1 MKKAAPKQ
9 DIFIKP
15 KADRRLFVHV
25 PDPEGIRVVGDRRLK
40 TMDPGKKS
48 NKATA
53 GYAPGLRFEGRFAV
67 YATIRDNRN
76 RTARLRGTCVDISQ
90 SGILIEFASNT
101 DAERLSA
108 AVSVTLRF
116 QIPPGVLPE
125 GMESKVKIRADFV
138 RRMDKDGMY
147 GCGLKFKEPLES
159 YVERHKDRSALTMS
173 AFMLFF
179 VSLIIL
185 LMRSESLIYFRFN
198 KVLYLYSIMAA
209 VFLLSRYLFG
219 SLYRSTP
226 VDPDYTPGVSI
237 IIPCF
242 NEEEWIER
250 TIRCCVDQDY
260 PVDKLEVIVV
270 NDCSTDNSQA
280 VILKM
285 LTALYNESARYL
297 TRERIKYIEPKTNRG
312 KREALA
318 LGAKYAT
325 HELLV
330 FVDSDSFLAHD
341 AIRNLVQPFRDPK
354 VGGVSGRT
362 DVANTYT
369 NGVTKMQAVRY
380 YIAFRIMKAA
390 ESYFDA
396 VTCLSGPLACY
407 RRSIVMEHMGEW
419 LGQQFLGQRATFG
432 DDRSLTNFVLRKH
445 RTAYQDTAIC
455 ATIVPNTHQALL
467 KQQMRWKRS
476 WLRESIIAGRFIWKK
491 EPFMSLFFYIGLLTP
506 VLAPVVVIYN
516 LMFVPIAYGIFPLTF
531 LTGLLLMSLMMSFA
545 QLFFR
550 RSSIWFYGFLFCIYY
565 EFVLLWQMPIAWFT
579 FWKSTW
585 GTRMTPA
592 DVKAQQRREKK
603 AERMAARKNKRQK
616 ELSA

>member
-25 PDPEGIRVVGDRRLK
+25 PDPEGIRVVGDRRLN

-67 YATIRDNRN
+67 YATIRDSRN

-147 GCGLKFKEPLES
+147 GCGLRFKEPLES

-297 TRERIKYIEPKTNRG
+297 TRERIKYIEPRTNRG

-603 AERMAARKNKRQK
+603 AERMAERKNKRQK

>member
-1 MKKAAPKQ
+1 MKKAASKQ

-25 PDPEGIRVVGDRRLK
+25 PDPEGIRAAGDRRLK
-40 TMDPGKKS
+40 DTGKKS

-53 GYAPGLRFEGRFAV
+53 GYAPGLRFEARFPVLAV
-67 YATIRDNRN
+67 IKDSRSRAV
-76 RTARLRGTCVDISQ
+76 RLKGTCVDISQ
-90 SGILIEFASNT
+90 SGILVEFASAA

-108 AVSVTLRF
+108 ASSVTLRF

-125 GMESKVKIRADFV
+125 GMESRVKLKADFV
-138 RRMDKDGMY
+138 RRVDGNGMC

-179 VSLIIL
+179 VSLVIL
-185 LMRSESLIYFRFN
+185 LMRTESLLYFRFN

-209 VFLLSRYLFG
+209 VFLLSRYFFG
-219 SLYRSTP
+219 ALYRPTP

-242 NEEEWIER
+242 NEEEWIGR

-280 VILKM
+280 VILNM
-285 LTALYNESARYL
+285 LTALYNESSRYL
-297 TRERIKYIEPKTNRG
+297 TRERIKYIEPRTNRG

-325 HELLV
+325 HDLLV

-407 RRSIVMEHMGEW
+407 RKSIVMEHMDEW
-419 LGQQFLGQRATFG
+419 LGQRFLGQRATFG

-506 VLAPVVVIYN
+506 VLAPVVVVYN
-516 LMFVPIAYGIFPLTF
+516 LIYVPIAYGIFPLTF
-531 LTGLLLMSLMMSFA
+531 LMGLLLMSLMMSFA

-550 RSSIWFYGFLFCIYY
+550 RSSIWFYGFLFCVYY
-565 EFVLLWQMPIAWFT
+565 EFVLLWQMPVAWFT

-592 DVKAQQRREKK
+592 DVKAQQRKEKK
-603 AERMAARKNKRQK
+603 IGRINTRKEKRREK

>member
-9 DIFIKP
+9 DVFAKP

-25 PDPEGIRVVGDRRLK
+25 PDPEGIRVVGDRRLQ
-40 TMDPGKKS
+40 TQNEKKS

-53 GYAPGLRFEGRFAV
+53 GYAPGLRFEGGFPVEAIV
-67 YATIRDNRN
+67 KGKHTFH
-76 RTARLRGTCVDISQ
+76 LRGTCVDISQ
-90 SGILIEFASNT
+90 SGILIAFTSSEDAARLKAAS
-101 DAERLSA
+101 
-108 AVSVTLRF
+108 SVTLRF
-116 QIPPGVLPE
+116 RIPPGVLPE
-125 GMESKVKIRADFV
+125 GMESKVTIKGDYV
-138 RRMDKDGMY
+138 RDVTLESAY
-147 GCGLKFKEPLES
+147 GCGFKFSMPLES
-159 YVERHKDRSALTMS
+159 YVERYKDRSALTMS
-173 AFMLFF
+173 AIMLFF
-179 VSLIIL
+179 VSLIII
-185 LMRSESLIYFRFN
+185 LMRTESLLYFRFN
-198 KVLYLYSIMAA
+198 KLLYLYSIMAA
-209 VFLLSRYLFG
+209 VFLLSRYFFG
-219 SLYRSTP
+219 ALYRPMP
-226 VDPDYTPGVSI
+226 VDPSFTPGVSI

-242 NEEEWIER
+242 NEEEWIAR

-260 PVDKLEVIVV
+260 PVDKLEVIIV
-270 NDCSTDNSQA
+270 NDCSSDNSEIEI
-280 VILKM
+280 VNM
-285 LTALYNESARYL
+285 LARLYKESSRYL
-297 TRERIKYIEPKTNRG
+297 TRERIKYIRPKQNGG

-318 LGAKYAT
+318 LGARHAT

-341 AIRNLVQPFRDPK
+341 AIKNLVQPFRDPK
-354 VGGVSGRT
+354 IGGVSGRT

-369 NGVTKMQAVRY
+369 NGATKMQAVRY

-390 ESYFDA
+390 EAYFDA

-407 RRSIVMEHMGEW
+407 RRDIVMEHMDEW

-455 ATIVPNTHQALL
+455 ATIVPNTHQSLL

-476 WLRESIIAGRFIWKK
+476 WLRESIIAGRFMWKK

-506 VLAPVVVIYN
+506 VLAPVVVVYN
-516 LMFVPIAYGIFPLTF
+516 LIYVPVAYGIFPLTF
-531 LTGLLLMSLMMSFA
+531 MVGLLLMSLMMSFA

-550 RSSIWFYGFLFCIYY
+550 KSSIWFYGFLFCIYY

-592 DVKAQQRREKK
+592 DVKAQQRRERRT
-603 AERMAARKNKRQK
+603 ERMAAKAQKRAEK
-616 ELSA
+616 ELST

>member
-1 MKKAAPKQ
+1 MSKAAPKQ

-25 PDPEGIRVVGDRRLK
+25 PDPEGIRAKGDRRLK
-40 TMDPGKKS
+40 ETGKKS

-53 GYAPGLRFEGRFAV
+53 GYAPGLRFEARFPVQAM
-67 YATIRDNRN
+67 IRDDRN
-76 RTARLRGTCVDISQ
+76 HPAVLKGTCVDISQ
-90 SGILIEFASNT
+90 SGILIEFPSPKDADRLAGAS
-101 DAERLSA
+101 SI
-108 AVSVTLRF
+108 TLRF
-116 QIPPGVLPE
+116 KIPPGTLPE
-125 GMESKVKIRADFV
+125 GMESKVKIGAEFV
-138 RRMDKDGMY
+138 RRVDKDGLH
-147 GCGLKFKEPLES
+147 GCGLQFKIPLES

-179 VSLIIL
+179 VSLVIL

-198 KVLYLYSIMAA
+198 KILYLYSIMAA
-209 VFLLSRYLFG
+209 IFLLSRYLFG
-219 SLYRSTP
+219 SLYRPTP

-260 PVDKLEVIVV
+260 PVDKLEVIIV

-285 LTALYNESARYL
+285 LAALYQEAPRYL

-318 LGAKYAT
+318 LGARHAT

-341 AIRNLVQPFRDPK
+341 AIRNLVQPFADPK

-362 DVANTYT
+362 DVANTFT

-407 RRSIVMEHMGEW
+407 RKSIVMEHMDEW

-445 RTAYQDTAIC
+445 RTVYQDTAIC
-455 ATIVPNTHQALL
+455 ATIVPNTHEALL

-476 WLRESIIAGRFIWKK
+476 WLRESIIAGRFMWKK

-506 VLAPVVVIYN
+506 VLAPVVVVYN
-516 LMFVPIAYGIFPLTF
+516 LIYVPIAYGIFPLTF
-531 LTGLLLMSLMMSFA
+531 MMGLLLMSLMMSFA

-550 RSSIWFYGFLFCIYY
+550 RSSIWLYGFLFCMYY

-603 AERMAARKNKRQK
+603 LNRIAARKQKRQEK